1 MTTQEQEEIREQ
13 IETVR
18 QSGKVNMCDLV
29 GVQRVAYEMNLF
41 QLVIF
46 LEEHRETYVN
56 LLMTGNFE

>member
-1 MTTQEQEEIREQ
+1 MTAQEQEEIREQ

-41 QLVIF
+41 QLVVF
-46 LEEHRETYVN
+46 LEERRETYVN
-56 LLMTGNFE
+56 LIMTGNFE